1 MHEDD
6 KNYTQKISINIYK
19 KYSKEYYII
28 IVKKPKGINF
38 VL

>member
-6 KNYTQKISINIYK
+6 KKNYTQKSSINIYK

-28 IVKKPKGINF
+28 IMK
-38 VL
+38 